1 MVALW
6 LLFAATGVAAG
17 FGATRLLE
25 GPTARAAP
33 ADLAEREPQDRTTVT
48 APPPTGA
55 TTSPA
60 GRQSGFPAPSSAP
73 SLEATTSSPAPT
85 PASAGFTLGID
96 TVAGYVSGTCASG
109 VIRMSA
115 SPKPGWEVSE
125 LSPPGRMGEA
135 EFEQTPEPG
144 GEIGVNAWCEGGR
157 PTFAV
162 DDSELQPRANN

>member
-33 ADLAEREPQDRTTVT
+33 AVAAEREPLDRTIVT

-55 TTSPA
+55 TTSPNR
-60 GRQSGFPAPSSAP
+60 RQSGFPAPSSAP
-73 SLEATTSSPAPT
+73 RLDATSSPAPT
-85 PASAGFTLGID
+85 PASGGSTLGID

-135 EFEQTPEPG
+135 EFEQAQEPG
-144 GEIGVNAWCEGGR
+144 GEIGVNAWCEDGR

-162 DDSELQPRANN
+162 DDSELQPRAND